1 MTRLLRET
9 LGFGISSPSLKALIR
24 FSRSPTHNTMDSQ
37 PATQAPTTAPDPKWK
52 RNAAYVKPDEQLGE
66 GDTTLIK
73 DFLPQSIGVDA
84 FEKLK
89 EEVQWQTMHHHGE
102 HALVP
107 RFPVSSSNAGGEVP
121 RRVAVQGEILE
132 DGWLVQPP
140 IGDSFADR
148 SFYRFPVY
156 RHPAD
161 ASPPLCAWTPTVEA
175 IRDHVEKTLGHP
187 VNHALIQL
195 YRNSE
200 DYISEHSDK
209 TIDVVRG
216 SNIVCHLPSPLLFL
230 IKFPGEC

>member
-1 MTRLLRET
+1 M
-9 LGFGISSPSLKALIR
+9 A
-24 FSRSPTHNTMDSQ
+24 SQ
-37 PATQAPTTAPDPKWK
+37 PTAQTPSTTPEPKWK
-52 RNAAYVKPDEQLGE
+52 RNTAYVKPDEQLGE

-73 DFLPQSIGVDA
+73 DFLPESIAVDA

-102 HALVP
+102 QTPVV
-107 RFPVSSSNAGGEVP
+107 RFPASSSNAGGEVP
-121 RRVAVQGEILE
+121 RRVAVQGEIID
-132 DGWLVQPP
+132 DGWLVYSVDGLFVDQ
-140 IGDSFADR
+140 

-161 ASPPLCAWTPTVEA
+161 TSPPLRAWTPTLEA
-175 IRDHVEKTLGHP
+175 IRGHVEKTLGHP

-216 SNIVCHLPSPLLFL
+216 SNIVCHLTNACTRPFL
-230 IKFPGEC
+230 IDSIGER